1 MSTYNPFKLYKGAK
15 EMGKRQ
21 SDKGIEGNLKGEGIV
36 QGGIMVFNANGEV
49 RKEAERKQKG
59 SEMRH
64 LLLTLSLATSPLVPQ
79 LTYVYKE
86 MSGYEIPSD
95 DIKAALD
102 GIIG

>member
-1 MSTYNPFKLYKGAK
+1 LSTYNPFKLYKGAK

-36 QGGIMVFNANGEV
+36 QGGIMVFNANGE
-49 RKEAERKQKG
+49 
-59 SEMRH
+59 
-64 LLLTLSLATSPLVPQ
+64 